1 MNRKEAREKTVQVL
15 FQVTVS
21 QTDREEAIEHIL
33 GEQEIDS
40 FMKELIAKT
49 LDNIEEIDAAIKP
62 YLVKWHFDRVGNI
75 EKTILRLAVA
85 ELFYIKDTPQKVVL
99 NEAVELAKTYG
110 DEKTRVFVNGVL
122 GKMIVQQEQ

>member
-33 GEQEIDS
+33 GDQEIDS
-40 FMKELIAKT
+40 FMKELIDKT
-49 LDNIEEIDAAIKP
+49 LDNIDEIDATIKP
-62 YLVKWHFDRVGNI
+62 YLVKWQFDRVGNI
-75 EKTILRLAVA
+75 DKTILRLAVA
-85 ELFYIKDTPQKVVL
+85 ELFYVKETPQKVVL

-110 DEKTRVFVNGVL
+110 DEKTRKFVNGVL
-122 GKMIVQQEQ
+122 GKLIAQL